1 MRTRTALLN
10 ICLALLI
17 PLTAGAKKP
26 ESEEC
31 QLEVASPVSPGIG
44 FEVVV
49 RPAPGAGPWTAPTVD
64 VEVSLPI
71 NSPPDLGTSPDAY
84 SQIVMQTFDG
94 RPESASAF
102 FIIPEPGY
110 LDLDTGRNV
119 EVFATVSEPV
129 NRGKSVESFCE
140 TTASF

>member
-31 QLEVASPVSPGIG
+31 QLEVASPVFPGIG

-49 RPAPGAGPWTAPTVD
+49 RPAPGAGPWTCLLYTSDAAD
-64 VEVSLPI
+64 DLVS
-71 NSPPDLGTSPDAY
+71 
-84 SQIVMQTFDG
+84 V
-94 RPESASAF
+94 
-102 FIIPEPGY
+102 
-110 LDLDTGRNV
+110 
-119 EVFATVSEPV
+119 
-129 NRGKSVESFCE
+129 
-140 TTASF
+140 